1 MMILNLN
8 FFQPVRWMSSVRL
21 NMIEKTRY
29 FTYLFISLWKSILFF
44 GGAWLIASTGSNSL
58 LRHPSHMFDFDLF
71 KDSFDSH
78 WLNVSE
84 RMDVVLEGQSS
95 DAYEELYMGTIM
107 TLKNSPLWALLVQI
121 GASYIAYIFAKFASK
136 VQIQGFSFSF
146 PLSAV
151 VPICAT
157 LLLSACGARAK
168 DRCAFHNFMPDYIF
182 FEVLHLPEY
191 NDCRYR
197 KVAFTTLAPHY
208 F

>member
-1 MMILNLN
+1 
-8 FFQPVRWMSSVRL
+8 
-21 NMIEKTRY
+21 
-29 FTYLFISLWKSILFF
+29 
-44 GGAWLIASTGSNSL
+44 
-58 LRHPSHMFDFDLF
+58 MFDFDLF

-197 KVAFTTLAPHY
+197 KFHIILNRY
-208 F
+208 FPSKITHLGNVIYNFFRKYFEITALFDQLRIVNKESKQKKNRENRRTETKRKHFFRNIKKVK